1 MTAITDA
8 IAIRAPPILDVPPAQ
23 GKYAALRAFLL
34 ETFELKNEERAER
47 LLNMELGDRKPSVA
61 MDDILRLCGTH
72 PPCFLIRQIF
82 MRILPAA
89 VRQSLVASRQ
99 TDLRELAREADL
111 VHAAYKNQA
120 PLLNSVCTDGADGC
134 HEGLG
139 VAGIQQRRRQPPPRM
154 QRKHTADHRQLC
166 YFHRLF
172 GADARN
178 CRAPCDWQGNGA
190 EGLQKK

>member
-1 MTAITDA
+1 VVTALNTDTA
-8 IAIRAPPILDVPPAQ
+8 TRAATILAAPPAQ

-34 ETFELKNEERAER
+34 ETFELTDDERAER
-47 LLNMELGDRKPSVA
+47 LLNMDLGDRKPTEA

-72 PPCFLIRQIF
+72 PPCFLIRHLF

-89 VRQSLVASRQ
+89 VRQNLVASRL

-111 VHAAYKNQA
+111 VHAAYKTQA
-120 PLLNSVCTDGADGC
+120 LPLNSVCTVGDDGSDEC
-134 HEGLG
+134 LG
-139 VAGIQQRRRQPPPRM
+139 VAAVHHRRRQLPPRM
-154 QRKHTADHRQLC
+154 QRKHASDRQLC

-178 CRAPCDWQGNGA
+178 CRGPCDWQGNGA
-190 EGLQKK
+190 VGLQKQ